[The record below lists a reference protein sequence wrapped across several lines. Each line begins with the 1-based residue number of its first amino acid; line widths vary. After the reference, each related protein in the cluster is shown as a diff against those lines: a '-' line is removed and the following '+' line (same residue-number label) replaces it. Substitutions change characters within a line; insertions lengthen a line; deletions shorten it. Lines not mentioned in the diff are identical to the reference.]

1 MAGGHPVKFLFRT
14 VPEGDLNM
22 ALSAD
27 GDALDSLRKDRLVK
41 GGKPHRIRAERLE
54 LLLGDG
60 LGCAVSAFLFCHAAI
75 PVNDGPCMIG
85 RIFGSVSAGAVYKAA
100 SVARAFDYS
109 GKAGDVQR
117 LVCPGSGRS
126 APRHFLLDKIEG
138 PPIDDGFV
146 GVRDKKLRQLAV
158 VFLTLAVYR
167 VRDVLLLKDQVA
179 CIGDVGQNAFQA
191 GVLKAAA
198 VDGADAFRVQPVPFP
213 GGTSRQGSPD
223 KCGARWRLPREQR
236 PVCRPASDTQEC
248 GIARLEYPVPC
259 ACERPT

>member
-1 MAGGHPVKFLFRT
+1 
-14 VPEGDLNM
+14 
-22 ALSAD
+22 
-27 GDALDSLRKDRLVK
+27 
-41 GGKPHRIRAERLE
+41 
-54 LLLGDG
+54 
-60 LGCAVSAFLFCHAAI
+60 
-75 PVNDGPCMIG
+75 MIG

-100 SVARAFDYS
+100 SVACAFDYS
-109 GKAGDVQR
+109 GKAGDIQR
-117 LVCPGSGRS
+117 LVCPGSERS

-198 VDGADAFRVQPVPFP
+198 VDGADAFRVQRPFRFQAGLPVKEVLLFRA
-213 GGTSRQGSPD
+213 S
-223 KCGARWRLPREQR
+223 QR
-236 PVCRPASDTQEC
+236 PFSPA
-248 GIARLEYPVPC
+248 
-259 ACERPT
+259 